1 MILLLDLGNHR
12 LKWQLRPHAGASPV
26 TTGGVG
32 WDGDWRAML
41 ATAMRASPRPQ
52 RALAACVAGSGRRA
66 ELRRFLEAQGVE
78 DITFPMALADLAGVK
93 NAYRNPSRLGI
104 DRWCAVV
111 AAYRRCR
118 SAVLV
123 ADAGTAWTYDLV
135 DGAGQHRGGWIAP
148 GTETQRRSLHTA
160 TASLPCLDAEAAGQT
175 DRAITW
181 GRDTEEAIRNGVR
194 AMSTGLLSLAEEAAR
209 QSLGS
214 CFVKVATGGDREALE
229 LLRARNYTIIEDIV
243 LEGLALY
250 AGEEHDA
257 P

>member
-12 LKWQLRPHAGASPV
+12 LKWQLRPHAGALPV

-32 WDGDWRAML
+32 WDGDWPEML
-41 ATAMRASPRPQ
+41 ATALRTSPRPQ

-78 DITFPMALADLAGVK
+78 DITFPMALAELAGVK
-93 NAYRNPSRLGI
+93 SAYRHPSRLGI
-104 DRWCAVV
+104 DRWCAAV

-135 DGAGQHRGGWIAP
+135 DGSGQHRGGWIAP
-148 GTETQRRSLHTA
+148 GAETQYRSLHTA
-160 TASLPCLDAEAAGQT
+160 TASLPCLDAETAGQAG
-175 DRAITW
+175 RSVTW

-194 AMSTGLLSLAEEAAR
+194 AMLTGLLSVAEEAAH
-209 QSLGS
+209 QSIGS
-214 CFVKVATGGDREALE
+214 GFAKVATGGDREALE
-229 LLRARNYTIIEDIV
+229 LLRARNYTIVEDLV

-250 AGEEHDA
+250 AGGEHDA